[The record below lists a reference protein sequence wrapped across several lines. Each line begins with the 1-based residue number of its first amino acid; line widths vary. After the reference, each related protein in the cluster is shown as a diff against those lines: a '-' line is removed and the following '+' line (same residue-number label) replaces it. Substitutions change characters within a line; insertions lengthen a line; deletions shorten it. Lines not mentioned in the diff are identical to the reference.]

1 MVQRQYNL
9 AFPYSVLGT
18 ECLYTGGVRRLIVNA
33 DDFGLTAGVNRAIV
47 EAHQRGV
54 VTSATMMANAGAV
67 QDAVTCARDARLS
80 VGCHVVLIDGAPLLA
95 PQDVSSLLV
104 DGRGARFLDGWLG
117 FAARALRNRLDPDQI
132 VAEVEAQIRRIQQT
146 RLHVTHVDSHKHVH
160 LLPPVLAPMLRAARA
175 CGVRAVR
182 NPFAPLKP
190 LAVAHL
196 VRCPRLWTR
205 YTEVRL
211 LRRFSAGFRKTVADA
226 GMLTTDGTF
235 GIVATGS
242 LDEQLFTAIV
252 GSLPEGT
259 WELVCH
265 PGYCDEEL
273 RRVKTRLRESRA
285 QELRVL
291 TSAAA
296 RQAIEAAGVE
306 LISYADLESDH
317 RVIG

>member
-1 MVQRQYNL
+1 
-9 AFPYSVLGT
+9 
-18 ECLYTGGVRRLIVNA
+18 VRRLIINA
-33 DDFGLTAGVNRAIV
+33 DDFGLTPGVNRAIV

-54 VTSATMMANAGAV
+54 VTSATLMANASALEGAV
-67 QDAVTCARDARLS
+67 ASARQAGLS

-95 PQDVSSLLV
+95 PQSIPSLV
-104 DGRGARFLDGWLG
+104 VGSGPDARFYDGWLR
-117 FAARALRNRLDPDQI
+117 FASRALRNRFDENQI
-132 VAEVEAQIRRIQQT
+132 AAEVEAQIRRIQQT
-146 RLHVTHVDSHKHVH
+146 GLLVTHVDSHKHVH
-160 LLPPVLAPMLRAARA
+160 LLPPVLAPMLQAAKA

-182 NPFAPLKP
+182 NPFAPLRP

-196 VRCPRLWTR
+196 ARRPRLWTR
-205 YTEVRL
+205 YTEVKL
-211 LRRFSAGFRKTVADA
+211 LRRFSAEFRKRVADA

-242 LDEQLFTAIV
+242 LDGQLFTAIV

-273 RRVKTRLRESRA
+273 RQVSTRLRESRV

-296 RQAIEAAGVE
+296 RRAIEAAGVE
-306 LISYADLESDH
+306 LISYTDLESGRPVLGSSDH
-317 RVIG
+317 